1 MQRILF
7 HSINQSRAFSRPVG
21 RAVNTVPATLA
32 PLRPAGRRQYL
43 SVEDFGAAHGLGVKE
58 MQKLLT
64 LFGPRATRQE
74 LLANATRPTRC
85 R

>member
-1 MQRILF
+1 LQRILF
-7 HSINQSRAFSRPVG
+7 HSINPSRAFSRPV
-21 RAVNTVPATLA
+21 RRTTDAALTTLM
-32 PLRPAGRRQYL
+32 PLRPAGRREYL
-43 SVEDFGAAHGLGVKE
+43 SVEDFGAANGLSDKE
-58 MQKLLT
+58 IQKLLT